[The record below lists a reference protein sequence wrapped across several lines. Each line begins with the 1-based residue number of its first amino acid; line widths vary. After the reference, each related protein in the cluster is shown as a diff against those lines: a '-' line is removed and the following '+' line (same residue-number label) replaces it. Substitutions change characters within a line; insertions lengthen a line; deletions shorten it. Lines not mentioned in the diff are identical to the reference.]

1 MVTTI
6 KKLRSSTKEVL
17 NSVAQGNEV
26 IVTNRGKAYV
36 KIVPVKTST
45 TSSVKKETPKF
56 FGMWKDREDMKDVAA
71 YVRNLRKPRYAR

>member
-17 NSVAQGNEV
+17 NAVAQGNEV

-36 KIVPVKTST
+36 KIVPVKSACKST
-45 TSSVKKETPKF
+45 KSTPKA
-56 FGMWKDREDMKDVAA
+56 FGMWKDRKDMKDVSA
-71 YVRNLRKPRYAR
+71 YVRNLRKPRYASI